1 MDELFPN
8 KTATAVEL
16 AKAEYYQGVVIESL
30 QPVMD
35 YFITN
40 IFDTKSLKF
49 DNYTYDLGE
58 VVDGKIDSLLII
70 IDVTHKNIENRNI
83 KNIYKFIFPEQ
94 LPIQNLFNKF
104 DENFNYKN
112 FKQIYSYAYDTT
124 KQGDKDDFIKAV
136 VGHFDPDF
144 VTEDAQL
151 LYTFNGEK
159 LDNDYGVGKF
169 FNIVMITTKGLRY
182 YSVITP
188 LIEDSQLV
196 EYISKNKFKLN
207 GKAEIN
213 FSNYQINVDL
223 TKQPS

>member
-16 AKAEYYQGVVIESL
+16 AKAEYYQGVVTENL
-30 QPVMD
+30 KPVID
-35 YFITN
+35 FLERIIGKRFEITN
-40 IFDTKSLKF
+40 YS
-49 DNYTYDLGE
+49 YDLGE
-58 VVDGKIDSLLII
+58 AVDGKLDSLLISVDAI
-70 IDVTHKNIENRNI
+70 NKNNRNWQA
-83 KNIYKFIFPEQ
+83 KYIYKVN
-94 LPIQNLFNKF
+94 LPKPLTIQDLFNEYNETLTKR
-104 DENFNYKN
+104 NFTS
-112 FKQIYSYAYDTT
+112 IYLYAYDTT

-144 VTEDAQL
+144 VTEGATLIYKD
-151 LYTFNGEK
+151 NGTQ
-159 LDNDYGVGKF
+159 LDNDYGQGRHLSA
-169 FNIVMITTKGLRY
+169 VMITAKGIREY
-182 YSVITP
+182 NIITP

-213 FSNYQINVDL
+213 FSHYQINVDL